1 MLLLDILLCSEDTE
15 TVVLD
20 QVRRS
25 IFSKAAPAILEVLV
39 FGSTYRLR
47 LLVLVVP
54 VVLVASTAG
63 CLKAVFVV
71 EHSWQWLISICL
83 D

>member
-1 MLLLDILLCSEDTE
+1 MLLLNILLRSKDAE

-25 IFSKAAPAILEVLV
+25 IFSKTASAILEVVV
-39 FGSTYRLR
+39 FSSACRLR

-54 VVLVASTAG
+54 VVLGASTAG
-63 CLKAVFVV
+63 CL
-71 EHSWQWLISICL
+71 
-83 D
+83 